1 MGRRMTTPIVK
12 VLYTKTGYPIDT
24 IIECGNC
31 GAFICY
37 ETEQDIDKEYKFC
50 HRCGSGIKWGNA
62 DNWTPLD
69 IQPEHKTYVEGLMD
83 ENGEGW
89 TSRLWHEVI
98 NGKSIYYD
106 KEGFQVNP
114 ILWRPL

>member
-1 MGRRMTTPIVK
+1 MIVPIVK
-12 VLYTKTGYPIDT
+12 
-24 IIECGNC
+24 IICTNNGVPVDSIVECGHC

-37 ETEQDIDKEYKFC
+37 QTEYDIKSEYKFC
-50 HRCGSGIKWGNA
+50 HRCGREIDWGSDN
-62 DNWTPLD
+62 NWTPID

-114 ILWRPL
+114 IMWRRL